1 MDKTAEAT
9 ERFRQRFP
17 IMEGWRLGI
26 INQMTRFGWV
36 ELPDGHRRYRQEAT
50 DRWLEAFLE
59 KWPNED
65 PGARRVLFR
74 IAQKIQ
80 KRAHNQGVNAV
91 VQGTCATIAK
101 RSILQVG
108 RRCRD
113 LGWGPDKVRFLI
125 PIHDELVWSVHRS
138 IAADFVAVAR
148 DAMITH
154 PDLFT
159 RMAVDASP
167 AIGLS
172 FEPWQASKVPLG
184 QVELFEPPAE
194 IVGPKLANTRLDKAG
209 IELVINHLMEKR
221 RDLAAA
227 A

>member
-1 MDKTAEAT
+1 
-9 ERFRQRFP
+9 
-17 IMEGWRLGI
+17 
-26 INQMTRFGWV
+26 
-36 ELPDGHRRYRQEAT
+36 
-50 DRWLEAFLE
+50 
-59 KWPNED
+59 
-65 PGARRVLFR
+65 
-74 IAQKIQ
+74 
-80 KRAHNQGVNAV
+80 
-91 VQGTCATIAK
+91 
-101 RSILQVG
+101 
-108 RRCRD
+108 
-113 LGWGPDKVRFLI
+113 LI